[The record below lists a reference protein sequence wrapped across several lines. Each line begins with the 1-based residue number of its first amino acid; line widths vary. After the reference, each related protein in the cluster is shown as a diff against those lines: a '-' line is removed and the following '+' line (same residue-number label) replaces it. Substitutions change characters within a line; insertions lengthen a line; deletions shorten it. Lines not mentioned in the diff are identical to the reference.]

1 MPAPPPCAQGRVCF
15 SPCGLH
21 GTGLAGWALGLGVDV
36 FISCALQLA
45 VSGRGLER
53 APHVFKCILDVE
65 AFAKAMQNSA
75 RSEQEGDGKDKKDE
89 EEDMSL
95 D

>member
-1 MPAPPPCAQGRVCF
+1 MSVV
-15 SPCGLH
+15 
-21 GTGLAGWALGLGVDV
+21 LGLSLEI
-36 FISCALQLA
+36 FICPFWSA
-45 VSGRGLER
+45 VPGQGLER
-53 APHVFKCILDVE
+53 SPRVFKCILDVE

>member
-1 MPAPPPCAQGRVCF
+1 MV
-15 SPCGLH
+15 
-21 GTGLAGWALGLGVDV
+21 LGLSLK
-36 FISCALQLA
+36 ILICPLRSA
-45 VSGRGLER
+45 VPGQHLER
-53 APHVFKCILDVE
+53 LPRVFKCILDVE

-75 RSEQEGDGKDKKDE
+75 RPEQEGDGKDKKDE

>member
-1 MPAPPPCAQGRVCF
+1 MPSHPATVWLSLGPLWRVLSHLCWECF
-15 SPCGLH
+15 S
-21 GTGLAGWALGLGVDV
+21 
-36 FISCALQLA
+36 
-45 VSGRGLER
+45 
-53 APHVFKCILDVE
+53 DVE

-75 RSEQEGDGKDKKDE
+75 RPEQEGDAKDKKDD